1 VAAWIL
7 ILALVGADGVVTQL
21 ESVGPF
27 ASYAACNEAGM
38 DARAELPVM
47 RPLGPLKD
55 GTSPLPVWEYV
66 QHRIDW
72 VCVPTAAEP
81 AKAARFEGLEEAS
94 RRAAEQTDAE
104 LRERERELLRA
115 ELRPII
121 RENRRRFEAGER

>member
-21 ESVGPF
+21 ESVPGF
-27 ASYAACNEAGM
+27 ATYEACNVAGM
-38 DARAELPVM
+38 DARSELPVM

-55 GTSPLPVWEYV
+55 AASPLPVWEFA

-81 AKAARFEGLEEAS
+81 TKAARFEGLEEAS

-104 LRERERELLRA
+104 LRERELLRA
-115 ELRPII
+115 ELRTII
-121 RENRRRFEAGER
+121 RENRQRFEAGER